1 MRSAAAYNRGV
12 SRPTPPDKH
21 FTATG
26 FLVRDGKVLLVN
38 HRKLKKWLPIG
49 GHIEAGEDPAQALRR
64 EVREEVGLDIAIVA
78 DTLPVDSDDVR
89 GLPRPETILLETIGP
104 GHFHIDLIYFG
115 HAVGGEPRLAPAEHS
130 EQRWFSAQDLGADEI
145 SDDVRLLGRRAIET
159 LAARSSR

>member
-1 MRSAAAYNRGV
+1 M
-12 SRPTPPDKH
+12 SRPDLPDKH

-38 HRKLKKWLPIG
+38 HRKLKRWLPIG

-78 DTLPVDSDDVR
+78 DTLPVHSADVQ
-89 GLPRPETILLETIGP
+89 GLPRPETILLETIEP

-115 HAVGGEPRLAPAEHS
+115 HAIGGEPRLAPTEHS
-130 EQRWFSAQDLGADEI
+130 EQRWFSAQDLGATEI
-145 SDDVRLLGRRAIET
+145 SEDVRVLGRRAIQALT
-159 LAARSSR
+159 ADPSR